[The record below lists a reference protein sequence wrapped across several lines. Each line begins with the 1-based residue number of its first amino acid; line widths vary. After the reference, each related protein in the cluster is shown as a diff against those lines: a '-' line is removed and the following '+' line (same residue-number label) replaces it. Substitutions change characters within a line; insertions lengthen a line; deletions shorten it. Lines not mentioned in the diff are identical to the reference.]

1 MNPAEAAAIYMGG
14 PALLLIAGLIISAAY
29 GAWRLRR

>member
-1 MNPAEAAAIYMGG
+1 MTDAHYALIFMGG

-29 GAWRLRR
+29 GAWRLK